1 MLLMFNLIVLA
12 KFYWPTH
19 DDRDNF
25 FHGPTGDA
33 NIYIYICL
41 SIDFRN
47 FIFILLF
54 YQIQLNPMDWMK

>member
-1 MLLMFNLIVLA
+1 MLLMFNLIILA
-12 KFYWPTH
+12 KFYLLTH

-33 NIYIYICL
+33 NIYICL

-54 YQIQLNPMDWMK
+54 YIIQLNPMDWMK